1 MKNTHSNADRSHRLN
16 SIPTAARKE
25 RRSIKNVLTTTL
37 VCFLS
42 LSLQAQQTGKKSFAF
57 RGKVGSVD
65 AATKRLTVTNEPIE
79 GWMGAM
85 TMGYRVD
92 KDEVFSR
99 VKAGDQ
105 ITATVYEGDF
115 TLYNV
120 QVVPQATAPAMANMP
135 GMQMPN
141 QSTGQTHPQGL
152 QEPETGRRTGTQT
165 PVPELLTE
173 AAKRP
178 PMTLKDFQDL
188 AAANNP
194 SLKQASDIARR
205 SAGQARQAG
214 LYPNPV
220 AGFEGGEIRGGA
232 YGRGEVGPFVQQ
244 TIVLG
249 GKLRLRRRV
258 FEEQRRQDELGV
270 SEQRYR
276 LTGDVE
282 QSFYSTL
289 AAQEIV
295 NVRRNLLRLALDTVE
310 TAHQLGNVGQADSP
324 DILQA
329 EVEGEQAKVEYE
341 TAQRN
346 FIQEFQA
353 LAALVGKPALPLA
366 PIKGDLEEY
375 PKIDAGTII
384 ETIVRDSPSV
394 KRAQQ
399 GVAQTEAQLHS
410 ARREA
415 VPDLQIRAGIQQN
428 RQLLQPEVSNTYRV
442 GAQGFVTAG
451 VNIPIF
457 NRNQGNVEAAKAEL
471 DRARNEVARVELS
484 IRQTAQP
491 FVQNYLRAQLEAQ
504 RYKNEMLPRAGR
516 AYELYR
522 AKYGQMAAAYPQV
535 IVSQRTL
542 FQLQVN
548 YVQVLESLWTNASA
562 LRNFTLSGGLSVP
575 TPAGSSST
583 TINLP
588 NGGGGSVE

>member
-1 MKNTHSNADRSHRLN
+1 MKRHLWSLLPLN
-16 SIPTAARKE
+16 FMALLAVTSAIHAQTVGGRQAPPGPFPAGLGFSA
-25 RRSIKNVLTTTL
+25 
-37 VCFLS
+37 
-42 LSLQAQQTGKKSFAF
+42 AQQSAAPESGKDVYACPMHPNERS
-57 RGKVGSVD
+57 GKPG
-65 AATKRLTVTNEPIE
+65 KCPIC
-79 GWMGAM
+79 GM
-85 TMGYRVD
+85 TMA
-92 KDEVFSR
+92 K
-99 VKAGDQ
+99 
-105 ITATVYEGDF
+105 
-115 TLYNV
+115 V
-120 QVVPQATAPAMANMP
+120 QQPASSSPGMPNMP
-135 GMQMPN
+135 GMQMRN
-141 QSTGQTHPQGL
+141 QQAGPTHPQGL
-152 QEPETGRRTGTQT
+152 QEPENPNMRTGSQT

-173 AAKRP
+173 AAKRT
-178 PMTLKDFQDL
+178 PMTLKDFEDL
-188 AAANNP
+188 AIANNP
-194 SLKQASDIARR
+194 SLKQAGDIVRR

-214 LYPNPV
+214 LYPNPTS
-220 AGFEGGEIRGGA
+220 GFEGTEMRGGA
-232 YGRGEVGPFVQQ
+232 YGNGELGGFVQQ

-289 AAQEIV
+289 ASQEVV
-295 NVRRNLLRLALDTVE
+295 NVRKNLLRLALDTVE

-341 TAQRN
+341 AAQRN
-346 FIQEFQA
+346 FIREFQS
-353 LAALVGKPALPLA
+353 LAALVGKPALSLTPLQ
-366 PIKGDLEEY
+366 GNLEEY
-375 PKIDAGTII
+375 PDIDAGTVV

-399 GVAQTEAQLHS
+399 GVVQAETQLRS

-415 VPDLQIRAGIQQN
+415 VPDLQLRAGIQQN

-442 GAQGFVTAG
+442 GAQEFVTAG
-451 VNIPIF
+451 ITIPIF

-471 DRARNEVARVELS
+471 ERARNEVARVELS

-491 FVQNYLRAQLEAQ
+491 FVQNYLTAQLEAQ

-516 AYELYR
+516 AYDLYR

-548 YVQVLESLWTNASA
+548 YVQVLESLWTTASA
-562 LRNFTLSGGLSVP
+562 LRNFTLSGGLGVP
-575 TPAGSSST
+575 APAGSSST

-588 NGGGGSVE
+588 NGGGAQ